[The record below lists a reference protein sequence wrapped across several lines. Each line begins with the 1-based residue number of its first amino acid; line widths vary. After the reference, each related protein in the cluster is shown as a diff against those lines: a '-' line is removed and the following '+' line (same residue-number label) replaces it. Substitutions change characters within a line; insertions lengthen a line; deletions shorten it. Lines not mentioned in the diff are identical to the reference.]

1 MSVSRHRQ
9 ETTPSYRTTQ
19 KPGGSTKQY
28 ASHTPPSEK
37 TPTTKTTVPASTK
50 QTTTQR
56 ETSTTI
62 KPVTQRETS
71 TVQTTPKTEPVPFC
85 MYINNGLYNYEP

>member
-1 MSVSRHRQ
+1 MFLMSVSRHRQ

-28 ASHTPPSEK
+28 ASQPPFSEK
-37 TPTTKTTVPASTK
+37 TTTTKTIVPASTK

-56 ETSTTI
+56 ETSTTT
-62 KPVTQRETS
+62 KPATQRETS
-71 TVQTTPKTEPVPFC
+71 SIQTTPKTQPVPFC
-85 MYINNGLYNYEP
+85 MYNKT